1 MTDERDPIE
10 QWLDAALYGPVGL
23 LLELRERLPELAERG
38 RTHLQAQMSVARMM
52 GQFAVQIGSRKVS
65 EYVQR
70 QRDAA
75 EVDDE
80 PAAAAAPSVEDDPT
94 PPPEP
99 EPTVAPAP
107 SGGALLIEGYDTLAA
122 SQVVARLDGLDTDEL
137 EVVRV
142 YEAAH
147 RNRKTVLGKVAQL
160 QRTA

>member
-38 RTHLQAQMSVARMM
+38 RQHLQTQMGVARMM

-75 EVDDE
+75 EVDDQ
-80 PAAAAAPSVEDDPT
+80 PLAADAPSRGDDPA
-94 PPPEP
+94 PPEH

-107 SGGALLIEGYDTLAA
+107 SGGGLAIAGYDTLAA
-122 SQVVARLDGLDTDEL
+122 SQVVARLDGLDADEL
-137 EVVRV
+137 EAVRV

>member
-23 LLELRERLPELAERG
+23 LLELRDRLPELAERG
-38 RTHLQAQMSVARMM
+38 RQHLQTQTNVARMM

-75 EVDDE
+75 EVDDR
-80 PAAAAAPSVEDDPT
+80 PVAADADAPVREDDPAS
-94 PPPEP
+94 PEP
-99 EPTVAPAP
+99 AVAAAVP
-107 SGGALLIEGYDTLAA
+107 SGGALPIAGYDTLAA
-122 SQVVARLDGLDTDEL
+122 SQVVARLDGLDADEL
-137 EVVRV
+137 EAVRE

>member
-38 RTHLQAQMSVARMM
+38 RQHLQTQMGVARMM

-80 PAAAAAPSVEDDPT
+80 PAAEAQSIEDDPA
-94 PPPEP
+94 PPEP
-99 EPTVAPAP
+99 EPTAAPVAA
-107 SGGALLIEGYDTLAA
+107 GGALPIAGYDTLAA
-122 SQVVARLDGLDTDEL
+122 SQVVARLDGLDADEL
-137 EVVRV
+137 EAVRV

-160 QRTA
+160 QRTP

>member
-23 LLELRERLPELAERG
+23 LLELRERFPDLAERG
-38 RTHLQAQMSVARMM
+38 RQHVQTQMGVARMM

-75 EVDDE
+75 AVDDQ
-80 PAAAAAPSVEDDPT
+80 PVAADAPLREDDPA
-94 PPPEP
+94 PREP
-99 EPTVAPAP
+99 EPAVAPVP
-107 SGGALLIEGYDTLAA
+107 SDGALPIAGYDTLAA
-122 SQVVARLDGLDTDEL
+122 SQVVARLEGLDADEL
-137 EVVRV
+137 EAVRE

-160 QRTA
+160 QRTS